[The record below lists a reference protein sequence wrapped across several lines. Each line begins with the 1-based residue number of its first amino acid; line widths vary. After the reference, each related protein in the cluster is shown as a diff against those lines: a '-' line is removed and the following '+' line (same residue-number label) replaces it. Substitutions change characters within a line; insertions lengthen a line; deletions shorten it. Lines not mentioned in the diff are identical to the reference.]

1 LGLEGELSD
10 LHFHLWEASEAATQE
25 IADLEAAFEAAIK
38 PLNVAIAELNDVLS
52 AATEE
57 EHTDWAKIDAL
68 EGELVRIEEQY
79 FVAEDT
85 YINGLTA
92 FEEEHRQG
100 MKDAQAE
107 FERQME
113 AISTD
118 FNENVASLYADF
130 ERDSAELGN

>member
-1 LGLEGELSD
+1 M
-10 LHFHLWEASEAATQE
+10 
-25 IADLEAAFEAAIK
+25 
-38 PLNVAIAELNDVLS
+38 AIAELNDVLS

-92 FEEEHRQG
+92 FEEEHRQK